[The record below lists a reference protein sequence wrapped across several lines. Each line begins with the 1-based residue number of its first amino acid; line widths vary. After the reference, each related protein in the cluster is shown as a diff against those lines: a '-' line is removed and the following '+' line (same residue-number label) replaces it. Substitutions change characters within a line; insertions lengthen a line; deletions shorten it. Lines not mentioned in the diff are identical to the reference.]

1 MRVCWTVTVDINLP
15 MRKCLKTSL
24 FAIFVIFTSLTSEN
38 TEVSKNMFNIE
49 GVSRTLLVL
58 FSFCHFAKCVFLYFW
73 LDYHFTKVLKRT
85 PSLDDTE
92 RKRRSIS
99 FRFSINLQ
107 YMTYLAWST
116 KIKFSGAGRKCW
128 SISWFS
134 SAMTMAISIFVFLL
148 LWQYESSNL
157 FHHLVT
163 PMKYLLWLIHIKR
176 AYIWSGHMSLFDK
189 CGQSIKVNIK

>member
-1 MRVCWTVTVDINLP
+1 MKELAKVINSEENVPLIAVEI
-15 MRKCLKTSL
+15 RKLVKPQYM
-24 FAIFVIFTSLTSEN
+24 FFFKFVKFLARLLNSYCRHQLANAEMSEN
-38 TEVSKNMFNIE
+38 FPFCNPRNLYKFDIRNIQVSKNMFNIE

-107 YMTYLAWST
+107 YIYLAWRDQP
-116 KIKFSGAGRKCW
+116 K
-128 SISWFS
+128 
-134 SAMTMAISIFVFLL
+134 
-148 LWQYESSNL
+148 
-157 FHHLVT
+157 
-163 PMKYLLWLIHIKR
+163 
-176 AYIWSGHMSLFDK
+176 
-189 CGQSIKVNIK
+189 

>member
-1 MRVCWTVTVDINLP
+1 MWFRKKIIGTFPKESCDLKELAKVISSEDNVPLIAVEIRKLVKPQYMFFSKFLEFCLLNSNTVDINLP

-38 TEVSKNMFNIE
+38 TEVSKSMFNIE

-92 RKRRSIS
+92 RKRRSI
-99 FRFSINLQ
+99 
-107 YMTYLAWST
+107 
-116 KIKFSGAGRKCW
+116 
-128 SISWFS
+128 
-134 SAMTMAISIFVFLL
+134 
-148 LWQYESSNL
+148 
-157 FHHLVT
+157 
-163 PMKYLLWLIHIKR
+163 
-176 AYIWSGHMSLFDK
+176 
-189 CGQSIKVNIK
+189 